1 MWYNLGT
8 RNRPEGESVASI
20 IYQTNRKTGAKYAY
34 SQESYWD
41 KSKGQPRS
49 RRTYL
54 GRVDPETGE
63 IIPKRTKAT
72 GAAGE
77 ANAGAAVATG
87 DASEVERLRAR
98 VAELEAALERLS
110 ADALAVARG

>member
-1 MWYNLGT
+1 M
-8 RNRPEGESVASI
+8 ASI

-63 IIPKRTKAT
+63 IIPKRTKAAD
-72 GAAGE
+72 AA
-77 ANAGAAVATG
+77 AGAAVASDAAG
-87 DASEVERLRAR
+87 EASEVERLRAR
-98 VAELEAALERLS
+98 VAELEAALERIS

>member
-1 MWYNLGT
+1 M
-8 RNRPEGESVASI
+8 ASI

-63 IIPKRTKAT
+63 IIPKRTKA
-72 GAAGE
+72 GDAADV
-77 ANAGAAVATG
+77 AGASDAVDAG
-87 DASEVERLRAR
+87 APGEASEVERLRAR

-110 ADALAVARG
+110 ADARPPARG

>member
-1 MWYNLGT
+1 M
-8 RNRPEGESVASI
+8 ASI

-63 IIPKRTKAT
+63 IIPKRAKA
-72 GAAGE
+72 G
-77 ANAGAAVATG
+77 GAAVAPAAEG
-87 DASEVERLRAR
+87 ESPEVERLRAR

-110 ADALAVARG
+110 ADALAAARR

>member
-1 MWYNLGT
+1 MWYTLGT

-63 IIPKRTKAT
+63 IIPKRTRAT
-72 GAAGE
+72 DVADAPTAAG
-77 ANAGAAVATG
+77 GAP
-87 DASEVERLRAR
+87 EVERLRAR

-110 ADALAVARG
+110 ADALAAARR

>member
-1 MWYNLGT
+1 M
-8 RNRPEGESVASI
+8 NRPEGESVASI

-72 GAAGE
+72 DAADV
-77 ANAGAAVATG
+77 AGASDAVDAG
-87 DASEVERLRAR
+87 VSGEASEVERLRAR

-110 ADALAVARG
+110 ADALAAARG

>member
-1 MWYNLGT
+1 M
-8 RNRPEGESVASI
+8 ASI

-63 IIPKRTKAT
+63 IIPNRAKA
-72 GAAGE
+72 APVPD
-77 ANAGAAVATG
+77 AGADG
-87 DASEVERLRAR
+87 GASEVERLRAR
-98 VAELEAALERLS
+98 VAELEAALRRLS
-110 ADALAVARG
+110 AQALDAAGGE